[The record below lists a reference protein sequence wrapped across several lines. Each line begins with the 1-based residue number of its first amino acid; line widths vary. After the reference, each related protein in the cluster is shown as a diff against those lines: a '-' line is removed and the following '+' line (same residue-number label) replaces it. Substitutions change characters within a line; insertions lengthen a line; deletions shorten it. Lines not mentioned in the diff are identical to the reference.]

1 MKVNYHKTI
10 ICTTLMLVYCYDW
23 DYLTIQSQ
31 DWRSFIVTQVALTGS
46 VSYFGRAR
54 WAWRACVSCAYL
66 LRHILWVGSYFFV
79 FPYPPFQ
86 FLKLVVIAWWV
97 VAAILS
103 VKRIIWSAELDPG
116 EEANEGR
123 SYSPAVVPNPRFDV
137 RRARRGCR
145 LFTKRAL
152 GAKVFVWVEGFACG

>member
-1 MKVNYHKTI
+1 MI
-10 ICTTLMLVYCYDW
+10 GTT
-23 DYLTIQSQ
+23 
-31 DWRSFIVTQVALTGS
+31 WRFNLKIDIVLSLRQVAVTGS
-46 VSYFGRAR
+46 VFYFGRAW
-54 WAWRACVSCAYL
+54 WAWHACVSCAYL

-97 VAAILS
+97 VAGILS

-116 EEANEGR
+116 EKANEGQ
-123 SYSPAVVPNPRFDV
+123 SYSPAVVLNPRIDV
-137 RRARRGCR
+137 RRARCGCR